1 MSSRTPD
8 LISNQPAPFAT
19 GTKARPR
26 TPKPYT
32 LPSKTSADKTASDTP
47 NSDNPRQAR
56 PGQKRKHYT
65 SDGDYCDDPWPR
77 KMRKIRPAEEGEYP
91 GFIEMSVVDSSLA
104 SAVGTNL
111 ETSPSNPVTSQ
122 CQLPTPAPSPE
133 SFLPPP
139 QCHHPRHPAHSA
151 LRNELTCPMCSLNHL
166 VSELHRVERR
176 MLKQPTASKWRFLL
190 LGSDASKP
198 RRKILDAYGND
209 FSHRHC
215 RLRLSNLQ
223 IKLEDLALK
232 ETGFENLFLLDHP
245 ELTTN
250 SQAGELFDDT
260 YGTLYKYTAK
270 YALAYYNASEARG
283 DFTRTPDDDAKYVR
297 ERGREQEIAKQEGY
311 PEDPDDKA
319 RTHIR
324 TCTTEA
330 QQAYVDN
337 STVPPISDDTIA
349 SPPKRQCRNAKA
361 KVSFNSDAQVCIEN
375 DVDRLRKQAFNS
387 TCTSTPIGIV
397 RTAASPSEADASL
410 GSRFNT
416 DPRRRFY
423 TIPTNQT
430 NDGRHMYSYNRRSSS
445 YESGQWAT
453 SPGSPAVDTSGY
465 RMCKKDPKIWDR
477 YCKSLQY
484 QAATWDRSD
493 KMNVGI

>member
-26 TPKPYT
+26 TPTPYT

-104 SAVGTNL
+104 SA
-111 ETSPSNPVTSQ
+111 
-122 CQLPTPAPSPE
+122 
-133 SFLPPP
+133 
-139 QCHHPRHPAHSA
+139 
-151 LRNELTCPMCSLNHL
+151 
-166 VSELHRVERR
+166 
-176 MLKQPTASKWRFLL
+176 
-190 LGSDASKP
+190 
-198 RRKILDAYGND
+198 
-209 FSHRHC
+209 
-215 RLRLSNLQ
+215 